1 MDDIDIAL
9 LNAVSCMEMLTNA
22 DELLHEL
29 SGEDVD
35 QFISEYFNNHD
46 SGIEIEKQEK
56 NATNSCTEL
65 SSVF

>member
-46 SGIEIEKQEK
+46 SGIIEKQEK
-56 NATNSCTEL
+56 KCNKQLHWA
-65 SSVF
+65 

>member
-65 SSVF
+65 SSVI